1 MTVCM
6 TALES
11 AEERRLFEDVYRA
24 CCGRMLALAR
34 RRLSA
39 QADAEDAV
47 QQSFLA
53 LAERFSRLAKL
64 PETQL
69 EAYLVVTVERKC
81 IDILRQQARR
91 DGVPFDENTVLVTP
105 PPCGDPVADAMGR
118 LPPRCREALLL
129 RYGCGYSTRETAAL
143 LASEL
148 PETGAPPSPEF
159 TRRMEPVV
167 QQGARRQSRRRM
179 WQRTA
184 AALVTVCLSC
194 GVILAAS
201 PVARAAVSRWFV
213 QITELV
219 TAYRITP
226 ADAGGTVQDYTPTAP
241 LGYVL
246 SGDFTGRENGIRVMR
261 WTSSQG
267 DLLFEAVPMTGDEP
281 ISVELRSNSTGGLSS
296 TETGQRPTG
305 GAGEPEDY
313 ETENVTVHGLSARLY
328 RILPAKGASPQVQHG
343 CGLWFYRGSDPVHF
357 HQVSI
362 PEGAAALVWVDER
375 ANCLFLLIGGQS
387 RQELVSTAESMYE
400 SERS

>member
-1 MTVCM
+1 MTDI
-6 TALES
+6 TY
-11 AEERRLFEDVYRA
+11 ERV
-24 CCGRMLALAR
+24 
-34 RRLSA
+34 
-39 QADAEDAV
+39 
-47 QQSFLA
+47 
-53 LAERFSRLAKL
+53 
-64 PETQL
+64 
-69 EAYLVVTVERKC
+69 
-81 IDILRQQARR
+81 LRQGAQR
-91 DGVPFDENTVLVTP
+91 
-105 PPCGDPVADAMGR
+105 M
-118 LPPRCREALLL
+118 
-129 RYGCGYSTRETAAL
+129 AAL

-148 PETGAPPSPEF
+148 PETDAPPSPEF

-167 QQGARRQSRRRM
+167 QQGTRRQSRRRM

-226 ADAGGTVQDYTPTAP
+226 ADAGDTVQDYTPNAP

-281 ISVELRSNSTGGLSS
+281 ISVELRSSSTGGLSS
-296 TETGQRPTG
+296 TETGQRPM
-305 GAGEPEDY
+305 GEEGMPEGYDAAP
-313 ETENVTVHGLSARLY
+313 VTVHGISAQLY
-328 RILPAKGASPQVQHG
+328 RFAPAGQSASPARRG
-343 CGLWFYRGSDPVHF
+343 YGLWFYRGEDMAPF
-357 HQVSI
+357 HYVAV
-362 PEGAAALVWVDER
+362 PAGASALVWVDER

-387 RQELVSTAESMYE
+387 RQELVSVAESIYE

>member
-1 MTVCM
+1 MSILLNDEALCCGARRLAVQLAAALPAPEDGFSPAFQAAM
-6 TALES
+6 TAL
-11 AEERRLFEDVYRA
+11 
-24 CCGRMLALAR
+24 
-34 RRLSA
+34 
-39 QADAEDAV
+39 
-47 QQSFLA
+47 
-53 LAERFSRLAKL
+53 
-64 PETQL
+64 T
-69 EAYLVVTVERKC
+69 
-81 IDILRQQARR
+81 
-91 DGVPFDENTVLVTP
+91 
-105 PPCGDPVADAMGR
+105 
-118 LPPRCREALLL
+118 RCV
-129 RYGCGYSTRETAAL
+129 
-143 LASEL
+143 
-148 PETGAPPSPEF
+148 
-159 TRRMEPVV
+159 TRRQAV
-167 QQGARRQSRRRM
+167 RRWGRRAA
-179 WQRTA
+179 A
-184 AALVTVCLSC
+184 AALTALLTFGAV
-194 GVILAAS
+194 LAAS

-226 ADAGGTVQDYTPTAP
+226 ADAGDTVQDYTPTAP

-313 ETENVTVHGLSARLY
+313 ETENVTVHGLSAQLY
-328 RILPAKGASPQVQHG
+328 RILPAEGTSPQVQHG
-343 CGLWFYRGSDPVHF
+343 CGLWFYRGSDLVHF

-362 PEGAAALVWVDER
+362 PEGASALVWVDER

>member
-1 MTVCM
+1 MTDI
-6 TALES
+6 TY
-11 AEERRLFEDVYRA
+11 ERA
-24 CCGRMLALAR
+24 
-34 RRLSA
+34 
-39 QADAEDAV
+39 
-47 QQSFLA
+47 
-53 LAERFSRLAKL
+53 
-64 PETQL
+64 
-69 EAYLVVTVERKC
+69 
-81 IDILRQQARR
+81 LRQGAQR
-91 DGVPFDENTVLVTP
+91 
-105 PPCGDPVADAMGR
+105 M
-118 LPPRCREALLL
+118 
-129 RYGCGYSTRETAAL
+129 AAL

-148 PETGAPPSPEF
+148 PETVAPPSPEF

-179 WQRTA
+179 WQRTV

-226 ADAGGTVQDYTPTAP
+226 ADAGDTVQNYTPTAP

-328 RILPAKGASPQVQHG
+328 RILPAEGASPQVQHG
-343 CGLWFYRGSDPVHF
+343 CGLWFYRGSDLVHF

-387 RQELVSTAESMYE
+387 RQELVSVAESMYE

>member
-1 MTVCM
+1 M
-6 TALES
+6 
-11 AEERRLFEDVYRA
+11 
-24 CCGRMLALAR
+24 
-34 RRLSA
+34 
-39 QADAEDAV
+39 
-47 QQSFLA
+47 
-53 LAERFSRLAKL
+53 
-64 PETQL
+64 
-69 EAYLVVTVERKC
+69 
-81 IDILRQQARR
+81 
-91 DGVPFDENTVLVTP
+91 
-105 PPCGDPVADAMGR
+105 
-118 LPPRCREALLL
+118 
-129 RYGCGYSTRETAAL
+129 
-143 LASEL
+143 
-148 PETGAPPSPEF
+148 
-159 TRRMEPVV
+159 TRRQAV
-167 QQGARRQSRRRM
+167 RRWGRRAA
-179 WQRTA
+179 A
-184 AALVTVCLSC
+184 AALTALLTFGAV
-194 GVILAAS
+194 LAAS

-281 ISVELRSNSTGGLSS
+281 ISVELRSSSTGGLSS

-305 GAGEPEDY
+305 GAGKPEDY
-313 ETENVTVHGLSARLY
+313 ETENVTVHGLSAQLY
-328 RILPAKGASPQVQHG
+328 RILPAEDASPQVQHG

-387 RQELVSTAESMYE
+387 RQELVSTAESIYE

>member
-1 MTVCM
+1 MTDI
-6 TALES
+6 TY
-11 AEERRLFEDVYRA
+11 ERV
-24 CCGRMLALAR
+24 
-34 RRLSA
+34 
-39 QADAEDAV
+39 
-47 QQSFLA
+47 
-53 LAERFSRLAKL
+53 
-64 PETQL
+64 
-69 EAYLVVTVERKC
+69 
-81 IDILRQQARR
+81 LRQGAQR
-91 DGVPFDENTVLVTP
+91 
-105 PPCGDPVADAMGR
+105 M
-118 LPPRCREALLL
+118 
-129 RYGCGYSTRETAAL
+129 AAL

-148 PETGAPPSPEF
+148 PETDAPPSPEF

-167 QQGARRQSRRRM
+167 QQGTRRQSRRRM

-226 ADAGGTVQDYTPTAP
+226 ADAGDTVQDYTPTAP

-261 WTSSQG
+261 WTSSHG

-313 ETENVTVHGLSARLY
+313 ETENVTVHGLSAQLY
-328 RILPAKGASPQVQHG
+328 RILPAEDASPQVQHG
-343 CGLWFYRGSDPVHF
+343 CGLWFYRGSDLVHF

>member
-1 MTVCM
+1 MTDI
-6 TALES
+6 TY
-11 AEERRLFEDVYRA
+11 ERA
-24 CCGRMLALAR
+24 
-34 RRLSA
+34 
-39 QADAEDAV
+39 
-47 QQSFLA
+47 
-53 LAERFSRLAKL
+53 
-64 PETQL
+64 
-69 EAYLVVTVERKC
+69 
-81 IDILRQQARR
+81 LRQGAQR
-91 DGVPFDENTVLVTP
+91 
-105 PPCGDPVADAMGR
+105 M
-118 LPPRCREALLL
+118 
-129 RYGCGYSTRETAAL
+129 AAL

-281 ISVELRSNSTGGLSS
+281 ISVELRSSSTGGLSS
-296 TETGQRPTG
+296 TETGQRPM
-305 GAGEPEDY
+305 GEEGMPEGYDAAP
-313 ETENVTVHGLSARLY
+313 VTVHGISAQLY
-328 RILPAKGASPQVQHG
+328 RFAPAGQSASPARRG
-343 CGLWFYRGSDPVHF
+343 YGLWFYRGEDMAPF
-357 HQVSI
+357 HYVAV
-362 PEGAAALVWVDER
+362 PAGASALVWVDEQ
-375 ANCLFLLIGGQS
+375 ANCFFLLTGGETQS
-387 RQELVSTAESMYE
+387 ELLSMAESVYR
-400 SERS
+400 SERSE

>member
-1 MTVCM
+1 MSILLNDEALCCGARRLAVQLAAALPAPEDGFSPAFQADM
-6 TALES
+6 TALT
-11 AEERRLFEDVYRA
+11 
-24 CCGRMLALAR
+24 CC
-34 RRLSA
+34 
-39 QADAEDAV
+39 V
-47 QQSFLA
+47 
-53 LAERFSRLAKL
+53 
-64 PETQL
+64 
-69 EAYLVVTVERKC
+69 
-81 IDILRQQARR
+81 
-91 DGVPFDENTVLVTP
+91 
-105 PPCGDPVADAMGR
+105 
-118 LPPRCREALLL
+118 
-129 RYGCGYSTRETAAL
+129 
-143 LASEL
+143 
-148 PETGAPPSPEF
+148 
-159 TRRMEPVV
+159 TRRQAV
-167 QQGARRQSRRRM
+167 RRWGRRAA
-179 WQRTA
+179 A
-184 AALVTVCLSC
+184 AALTALLTFGAV
-194 GVILAAS
+194 LAAS

-226 ADAGGTVQDYTPTAP
+226 ADAGDTVQDYTPTAP

-313 ETENVTVHGLSARLY
+313 ETENVTVHGLSAQLY
-328 RILPAKGASPQVQHG
+328 RILPAEGTSPQVQHG
-343 CGLWFYRGSDPVHF
+343 CGLWFYRGNDLVHF

-387 RQELVSTAESMYE
+387 RQELVSTAESIYE

>member
-1 MTVCM
+1 MSVLLNDEALCCGARRLAVQLAAALPAPEDGFSPVFQADM
-6 TALES
+6 TAL
-11 AEERRLFEDVYRA
+11 
-24 CCGRMLALAR
+24 
-34 RRLSA
+34 
-39 QADAEDAV
+39 
-47 QQSFLA
+47 
-53 LAERFSRLAKL
+53 
-64 PETQL
+64 T
-69 EAYLVVTVERKC
+69 
-81 IDILRQQARR
+81 
-91 DGVPFDENTVLVTP
+91 
-105 PPCGDPVADAMGR
+105 
-118 LPPRCREALLL
+118 RCV
-129 RYGCGYSTRETAAL
+129 
-143 LASEL
+143 
-148 PETGAPPSPEF
+148 
-159 TRRMEPVV
+159 TRRQAV
-167 QQGARRQSRRRM
+167 RRWGRRAA
-179 WQRTA
+179 A
-184 AALVTVCLSC
+184 AALTALLTFGAV
-194 GVILAAS
+194 LAAS

-226 ADAGGTVQDYTPTAP
+226 ADAGDTVQDYTPTAP

-261 WTSSQG
+261 WTSSHG

-281 ISVELRSNSTGGLSS
+281 ISVELRSSTGGLFS

-328 RILPAKGASPQVQHG
+328 RILPAEGTSPQVQHG

-362 PEGAAALVWVDER
+362 PEGAAALVWVDEQ
-375 ANCLFLLIGGQS
+375 ANCFFLLIGGQS

>member
-1 MTVCM
+1 MTDI
-6 TALES
+6 TY
-11 AEERRLFEDVYRA
+11 ERV
-24 CCGRMLALAR
+24 
-34 RRLSA
+34 
-39 QADAEDAV
+39 
-47 QQSFLA
+47 
-53 LAERFSRLAKL
+53 
-64 PETQL
+64 
-69 EAYLVVTVERKC
+69 
-81 IDILRQQARR
+81 LRQGAQR
-91 DGVPFDENTVLVTP
+91 
-105 PPCGDPVADAMGR
+105 M
-118 LPPRCREALLL
+118 
-129 RYGCGYSTRETAAL
+129 AAL

-148 PETGAPPSPEF
+148 PETDAPPSPEF

-167 QQGARRQSRRRM
+167 QQGTRRQSRRRM

-226 ADAGGTVQDYTPTAP
+226 ADAGDTVQDYTPTAP

-296 TETGQRPTG
+296 TETGQRPM
-305 GAGEPEDY
+305 GEEGMPEGYDAAP
-313 ETENVTVHGLSARLY
+313 VTVHGISAQLY
-328 RILPAKGASPQVQHG
+328 RFAPAGQSASPAHRG
-343 CGLWFYRGSDPVHF
+343 YGLWFYRGEDMAPF
-357 HQVSI
+357 HYVAV
-362 PEGAAALVWVDER
+362 PAGASALVWVDEQ
-375 ANCLFLLIGGQS
+375 ANCFFLLTGGETQS
-387 RQELVSTAESMYE
+387 ELLSMAESVYR
-400 SERS
+400 SERSE

>member
-1 MTVCM
+1 MTDI
-6 TALES
+6 TY
-11 AEERRLFEDVYRA
+11 ERA
-24 CCGRMLALAR
+24 
-34 RRLSA
+34 
-39 QADAEDAV
+39 
-47 QQSFLA
+47 
-53 LAERFSRLAKL
+53 
-64 PETQL
+64 
-69 EAYLVVTVERKC
+69 
-81 IDILRQQARR
+81 LRQGAQR
-91 DGVPFDENTVLVTP
+91 
-105 PPCGDPVADAMGR
+105 M
-118 LPPRCREALLL
+118 
-129 RYGCGYSTRETAAL
+129 AAL

-159 TRRMEPVV
+159 ARRMEPVV
-167 QQGARRQSRRRM
+167 QQGAQRQSRRRM

-184 AALVTVCLSC
+184 AALATVCLSC

-226 ADAGGTVQDYTPTAP
+226 ADAGDTVQDYTPTAP

-281 ISVELRSNSTGGLSS
+281 ISVELRSSSTGGLSS

-328 RILPAKGASPQVQHG
+328 RILPAEGASPQVQHG
-343 CGLWFYRGSDPVHF
+343 CGLWFYRGSDPAHF

-387 RQELVSTAESMYE
+387 RQELVSVAESMYE

>member
-1 MTVCM
+1 MTDI
-6 TALES
+6 TY
-11 AEERRLFEDVYRA
+11 ERA
-24 CCGRMLALAR
+24 
-34 RRLSA
+34 
-39 QADAEDAV
+39 
-47 QQSFLA
+47 
-53 LAERFSRLAKL
+53 
-64 PETQL
+64 
-69 EAYLVVTVERKC
+69 
-81 IDILRQQARR
+81 LRQGAQR
-91 DGVPFDENTVLVTP
+91 
-105 PPCGDPVADAMGR
+105 M
-118 LPPRCREALLL
+118 
-129 RYGCGYSTRETAAL
+129 AAL

-226 ADAGGTVQDYTPTAP
+226 ADAGDTVQDYTPTAP

-267 DLLFEAVPMTGDEP
+267 DLLFEAVPLTGSAQ
-281 ISVELRSNSTGGLSS
+281 IRAELRDGSTGGIYN
-296 TETGQRPTG
+296 TETGQRPM
-305 GAGEPEDY
+305 GEEGMPEGYDAAP
-313 ETENVTVHGLSARLY
+313 VTVHGISAQLY
-328 RILPAKGASPQVQHG
+328 RFAPAGQSASPAHRG
-343 CGLWFYRGSDPVHF
+343 YGLWFYRGEDMAPF
-357 HQVSI
+357 HYVAV
-362 PEGAAALVWVDER
+362 PAGASALVWVDEQ
-375 ANCLFLLIGGQS
+375 ANCFFLLTGGETQS
-387 RQELVSTAESMYE
+387 ELLSMAESVYR
-400 SERS
+400 SERSE

>member
-1 MTVCM
+1 MKKNKKGVFAAVRSAAATHKLLSTGTLLC
-6 TALES
+6 TAAS
-11 AEERRLFEDVYRA
+11 V
-24 CCGRMLALAR
+24 LASL
-34 RRLSA
+34 
-39 QADAEDAV
+39 
-47 QQSFLA
+47 
-53 LAERFSRLAKL
+53 
-64 PETQL
+64 
-69 EAYLVVTVERKC
+69 
-81 IDILRQQARR
+81 
-91 DGVPFDENTVLVTP
+91 
-105 PPCGDPVADAMGR
+105 
-118 LPPRCREALLL
+118 LPPLLL
-129 RYGCGYSTRETAAL
+129 GQVIDSLTGGVAL
-143 LASEL
+143 
-148 PETGAPPSPEF
+148 TFGA
-159 TRRMEPVV
+159 V
-167 QQGARRQSRRRM
+167 
-179 WQRTA
+179 
-184 AALVTVCLSC
+184 
-194 GVILAAS
+194 LAAS

-362 PEGAAALVWVDER
+362 PEGAAALVWVDEQ
-375 ANCLFLLIGGQS
+375 ANCFFLLIGGQS